1 MKISAFTMVK
11 NADKFYFPIKESI
24 LSVLPIVDEF
34 IVALGDNDSDDKTRE
49 IIESINSDKVKIYDR
64 VWAEEDSVSGSI
76 YAKETNFAL
85 SKCKGDWCLYIQ
97 ADEVV
102 HENDL
107 EKITA
112 SCKKYID
119 DKRIDGLLFN
129 YHHFFGDYEHYL
141 PVHGWYKNEIRMIRN
156 NANIYSYGDAQSF
169 KKDNNQLLNVVDIE
183 PYIYHYGWVRPP
195 ELMQSKK
202 KEQETAHYGNNDFAK
217 MKSVNFDYGALG
229 RIPVFKGTHP
239 KLMEEL
245 RSKINWKTQLNYTKK
260 WNPNRDLMK
269 HEKTKYRFI
278 TFLEKTCNG
287 GKDFFG
293 YSNWKKI
300 KE

>member
-34 IVALGDNDSDDKTRE
+34 IIALGDNDSDDKTRE
-49 IIESINSDKVKIYDR
+49 IIESINSEKLKIYDR
-64 VWAEEDSVSGSI
+64 VWAEEDSVNGSI

-102 HENDL
+102 HEKDL

-112 SCKKYID
+112 SCHKYIV
-119 DKRIDGLLFN
+119 DKRVDGLLFN
-129 YHHFFGDYEHYL
+129 YNHFFGDYEHYL
-141 PVHGWYKNEIRMIRN
+141 PVHGWYKNEIRIIRN
-156 NANIYSYGDAQSF
+156 NAGIYSNNDAQSF
-169 KKDNNQLLNVVDIE
+169 KKGNKQLLNVAVIE

-202 KEQETAHYGNNDFAK
+202 KEQETEHYGNTDAAK
-217 MKSVNFDYGALG
+217 IKQQNYDYGALG

-239 KLMEEL
+239 KVMEEL
-245 RSKINWKTQLNYTKK
+245 RAKLYWKGQLNYTKRWK
-260 WNPNRDLMK
+260 PNRDLMK
-269 HEKTKYRFI
+269 HEKPKYRFI
-278 TFLEKTCNG
+278 TFLEKTFNS

-293 YSNWKKI
+293 YTNWKKI
-300 KE
+300 G